1 MGKIFYIIGKS
12 ATGKDTIY
20 KNILETRMPGLE
32 RLVIYTTR
40 PRREGEE
47 NGKEYYFTDIVR
59 LNEMRQEKKII
70 EERTYHTVL
79 GDWTYFTADDGQ
91 LKLETTDYL
100 GIGTLESF
108 EKLKAWFGN
117 DKVCPIYV
125 EVEDG
130 TRLERAILREK
141 QQKKPQ
147 YEEMCRRFL
156 ADAEDFSEEKLKNA
170 GITKRFLNIDCAE
183 VTEEILKYM
192 KEASGRVE

>member
-20 KNILETRMPGLE
+20 KNILETRMQGLE

-59 LNEMRQEKKII
+59 LNEMRKEGKII

-108 EKLKAWFGN
+108 KKLKAWFGSER
-117 DKVCPIYV
+117 VCPLYI

-156 ADAEDFSEEKLKNA
+156 ADAEDFSEEKLEQA
-170 GITKRFLNIDCAE
+170 GISKRFQNIDCAE
-183 VTEEILKYM
+183 VTEEILKHM
-192 KEASGRVE
+192 KEVSGRVE